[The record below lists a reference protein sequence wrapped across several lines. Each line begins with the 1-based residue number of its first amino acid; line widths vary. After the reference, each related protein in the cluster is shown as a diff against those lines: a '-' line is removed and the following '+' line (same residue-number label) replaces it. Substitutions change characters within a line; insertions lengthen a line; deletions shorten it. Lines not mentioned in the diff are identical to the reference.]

1 MKFPKNIINFAF
13 SLYAKKYQKT
23 HIREKR
29 FMDYSHITSILLLF
43 ESNLSEN
50 HKIIHEVIKELS
62 HDNKH
67 VTAYGFVPKKQAM
80 TPSTFNFN
88 ILDYEKTN
96 CLLRPDKVLL
106 QNMSETEFDLV
117 IDLTTRSIV
126 PTDYLLVVANA
137 KCKVGK
143 KKSDIAQTDF
153 MIDLPQKEVS
163 SDEMIDLSYNE
174 ERYLFDQIIFYL
186 KQITA
191 K

>member
-1 MKFPKNIINFAF
+1 MTTNT
-13 SLYAKKYQKT
+13 LQ
-23 HIREKR
+23 
-29 FMDYSHITSILLLF
+29 L
-43 ESNLSEN
+43 
-50 HKIIHEVIKELS
+50 
-62 HDNKH
+62 
-67 VTAYGFVPKKQAM
+67 YGFGPKKQAM

-96 CLLRPDKVLL
+96 CLLRTDKVLL